1 MVLDLSSGGATVAA
15 ATQSLGR
22 RVLAVGSHL
31 AERLLARRRLLL
43 AGAQNFELFGSCGQT
58 DIQPE
63 AAATLADGMAFLELY
78 HRSASH
84 PKSTGTLLEDGLGS
98 LEYWAAG
105 RYADG
110 VFTVNSWAMR
120 TRQQPNLAKQLPVGD
135 GFGKPC
141 IHLVDASGEQWFYLI
156 D

>member
-1 MVLDLSSGGATVAA
+1 M
-15 ATQSLGR
+15 
-22 RVLAVGSHL
+22 
-31 AERLLARRRLLL
+31 LARRRLLL
-43 AGAQNFELFGSCGQT
+43 AGAQTIEFMGSCGQS

-63 AAATLADGMAFLELY
+63 VAATFNGGMADLELY

-84 PKSTGTLLEDGLGS
+84 PKSAGTLLDDGLGS

-105 RYADG
+105 RYEEG
-110 VFTVNSWAMR
+110 VFAVSSWAMR
-120 TRQQPNLAKQLPVGD
+120 TRQQPNLAKQLPVRD

-141 IHLVDASGEQWFYLI
+141 IHLVDAIGEQWFYLI